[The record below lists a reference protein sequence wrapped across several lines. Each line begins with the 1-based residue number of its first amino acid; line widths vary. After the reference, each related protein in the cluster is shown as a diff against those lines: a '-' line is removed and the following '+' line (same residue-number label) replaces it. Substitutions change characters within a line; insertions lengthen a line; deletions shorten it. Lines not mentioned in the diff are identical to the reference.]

1 MTDDGEVVAA
11 HRRRLQMLDAVH
23 AAYGR
28 RSEVLEIVCAAETS
42 EDALLPVQ
50 HLLGITPEAQ
60 AAKTNLWYPQD
71 ARAARGGQVA
81 PASPA
86 RVVGVR
92 VGDDRA
98 IDRPP
103 RIHEEVAG
111 LAVEA
116 AVVER

>member
-50 HLLGITPEAQ
+50 HLLGITQE
-60 AAKTNLWYPQD
+60 D
-71 ARAARGGQVA
+71 AWAVIDLQLARFTRSKMSRIEQEREQLRAELG
-81 PASPA
+81 
-86 RVVGVR
+86 
-92 VGDDRA
+92 
-98 IDRPP
+98 
-103 RIHEEVAG
+103 
-111 LAVEA
+111 
-116 AVVER
+116 